1 MRMEEFNNQ
10 NLSIFFNLIE
20 SEKKK
25 NTLKKI
31 KEEENIKEII
41 KDVSLDELFVLFS
54 EQKKSKTKKTP
65 VANKKEEKNE
75 INENLD
81 KNIQKSLNILNNLK
95 FKNSNIESEEDL
107 DFKKLK
113 LEVEQLRKQI
123 EFTERT
129 AIAQGGGGE
138 VRLEFLDDV
147 DRDTA
152 KVDGKF
158 LKYQSSTGKWVGSD
172 VLTLTGGVITGVSTT
187 TTTTSESPIDSFS
200 TSSYRFAKYQ
210 IIVTQ
215 GSSYHATEIN
225 IVHDGSVSYMTEY
238 GTIITGGSL
247 SAFSSDIS
255 GGNVRLLATPS
266 SSSSTVFNIIR
277 TLIEI

>member
-138 VRLEFLDDV
+138 VLLEFLDDV

-158 LKYQSSTGKWVGSD
+158 LKYQSSTGKWVGAD

>member
-158 LKYQSSTGKWVGSD
+158 LKYQSSTGKWVGAD

-187 TTTTSESPIDSFS
+187 
-200 TSSYRFAKYQ
+200 
-210 IIVTQ
+210 
-215 GSSYHATEIN
+215 
-225 IVHDGSVSYMTEY
+225 
-238 GTIITGGSL
+238 
-247 SAFSSDIS
+247 
-255 GGNVRLLATPS
+255 
-266 SSSSTVFNIIR
+266 
-277 TLIEI
+277 